1 MEWVGLSG
9 LFKLIAALSFVVGLM
24 FLLTFI
30 LKKLGLA
37 QSQIRG
43 SNARLK
49 IVESLPLDPR
59 RQAVLLQCD
68 DKQHLVICSANGETL
83 IESGIE
89 PVQSDD
95 DDT

>member
-9 LFKLIAALSFVVGLM
+9 VFKLIAALSFVVGLM
-24 FLLTFI
+24 FLLS
-30 LKKLGLA
+30 LVLRKLGIA

-43 SNARLK
+43 ENARLK
-49 IVESLPLDPR
+49 IVESLPLDAR

-83 IESGIE
+83 IESGIK
-89 PVQSDD
+89 PVQSEGN
-95 DDT
+95 DT